1 MDEYVRMKIDGMKM
15 RGLKSVDKIG
25 DENFA
30 WTFFGCTIF
39 LFLEHCAKPDSKK
52 MFLAQPDMYW

>member
-1 MDEYVRMKIDGMKM
+1 MKIDGMKM